1 MNVEINVRKND
12 RVVVIAGK
20 DKAKTGRVIEVRPAK
35 RKILVEGVNIVKR
48 HNKAN
53 SRRGV
58 QGGIIEREAPID
70 ISNVMLL
77 CPHCGQATR
86 IGHQV
91 LEDGMRHRACKKCG
105 AAIEKQ

>member
-1 MNVEINVRKND
+1 MNLEINVRKND

-20 DKAKTGRVIEVRPAK
+20 DKGKTGRVIEVKPRK
-35 RKILVEGVNIVKR
+35 RKVIVEGVNMIKR

-53 SRRGV
+53 TRRGV
-58 QGGIIEREAPID
+58 QSGILERESPID
-70 ISNVMLL
+70 VSNVMIL
-77 CPHCGQATR
+77 CPHCGVATR
-86 IGHQV
+86 VGHQV